1 MRHPLAMSLMTT
13 AISRRE
19 FGKRIAALTSAAAF
33 LPQVASCSAPQS
45 LSNRQALLAEFR
57 KADAALLAEDGA
69 RQAAAEDFGGIIHR
83 LPLAVI
89 RPRSESDIVKAIR
102 FAKRHTVQVAMRG
115 QGHSMLGQCQ
125 VEQGIVIDSSTLNSV
140 RMVTYDDRPAIEAG
154 AGALWGAMLDAAYA
168 EKLTPPVNVDPGY
181 LSVGG
186 TLSTGGFGGRTWD
199 DGFQIDHVLQLQ
211 VVTGEGRVVTCS
223 DRRNTDLFNSILGG
237 MGQTG
242 LIVKAIIP
250 LVAAPMHVRFF
261 MLGYDDLP
269 TAMADMTALST
280 NRRFK
285 HLDGRS
291 AVREGGGFTYNLEA
305 GYFYDAPSAPA
316 DTELLGGL
324 KFASNTVSTM
334 TYEQYYRREA
344 PLKPGRYPWLY
355 LCLPASQF
363 LQYAADVFANPEEHA
378 LSVPR
383 FSVWNRD
390 RVKRPLARLPNEDF
404 VVRFQLSRMPPST
417 FTNMESLL
425 RSNRALY
432 ERARDVGGTR
442 LTTSALPFSQAD
454 WMDHYGPVWP
464 WLSDMKKYFDP
475 NRVLTPGPGMFPPM
489 AL

>member
-1 MRHPLAMSLMTT
+1 MLA
-13 AISRRE
+13 
-19 FGKRIAALTSAAAF
+19 
-33 LPQVASCSAPQS
+33 
-45 LSNRQALLAEFR
+45 
-57 KADAALLAEDGA
+57 DDGA
-69 RQAAAEDFGGIIHR
+69 RQAAAEDFGGMIHR
-83 LPLAVI
+83 LPIAVI
-89 RPRSESDIVKAIR
+89 RPRAESDIVKAIR
-102 FAKRHTVQVAMRG
+102 VAKRHTAQVAMRG

-140 RMVTYDDRPAIEAG
+140 RMLTYDDRPAIEAG
-154 AGALWGAMLDAAYA
+154 AGALWGALLDAAYA

-199 DGFQIDHVLQLQ
+199 DGFQTDHVLQLQ

-223 DRRNTDLFNSILGG
+223 DRRNTDLFNSVLGG

-250 LVAAPMHVRFF
+250 LVPAPTHVRFF
-261 MLGYDDLP
+261 ALGYDDLP
-269 TAMADMTALST
+269 SAMADLTLLTT

-291 AVREGGGFTYNLEA
+291 SARQGGGFTYNLEA
-305 GYFYDAPSAPA
+305 GYFYDAPSVPS

-324 KFASNTVSTM
+324 KFASSTASTL
-334 TYEQYYRREA
+334 TYEQYYRRQ
-344 PLKPGRYPWLY
+344 PPFKPALYPWLH

-363 LQYAADVFANPEEHA
+363 LGFATSVFANPEEHA
-378 LSVPR
+378 FSAPR
-383 FSVWNRD
+383 FSLWNR
-390 RVKRPLARLPNEDF
+390 RSVKRPLTRLPNEDL

-417 FTNMESLL
+417 FTNIDSLL
-425 RSNRALY
+425 RLNRNLY
-432 ERARDVGGTR
+432 EQARDMGGTR

-464 WLSDMKKYFDP
+464 WISDMKKYFDP